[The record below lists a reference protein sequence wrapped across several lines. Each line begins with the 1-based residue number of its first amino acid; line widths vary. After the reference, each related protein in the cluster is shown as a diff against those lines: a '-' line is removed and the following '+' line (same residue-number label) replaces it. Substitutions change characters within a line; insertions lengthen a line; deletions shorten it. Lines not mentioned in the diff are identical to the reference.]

1 MQKQAP
7 SVFQLA
13 TIAGFALSCFGIL
26 LFLWVAFGGPTPLK
40 AEGYFVKVPF
50 LEAQTLAA
58 QSDVRI
64 AGVSVGKVTKVELG
78 DNGRA
83 IATIEV
89 EAPYA
94 PLPSN
99 SRAILRQK
107 TLLGETYVELTPG
120 DAGETPIEDG
130 GSLPVAQVSD
140 AVQLD
145 EIFRTFDADTRA
157 AFQTW
162 QRDVAIALDGRAV
175 DLSNAFGLLDPTFS
189 TANRVLR
196 TLDTQQLAVS
206 RLVKNTGVVFD
217 ALTERQGQLRS
228 LIENT
233 NAVFQTTAARN
244 QDLQDLFVVLPTFL
258 DESTTTLNRLDR
270 FAADTNPVITQLRPA
285 IRDLAPVLI
294 DTGRLAPVLERFFI
308 GLRPVIRAAPRGF
321 PALRKFLDD
330 DLPPLLA
337 RLQTFATDLDPLLQ
351 NLALYRR
358 EVAGFLGNIAAA
370 TNALGIEPELGG
382 ATLPYL
388 RTGVPLAPDSLA
400 VYPQRLRWNRS
411 NPYIKP
417 GGSLEL
423 QKGRLL
429 SFETRQ
435 CASGPNAVF
444 RDWSELSAA
453 EQAAFNA
460 SSEGIGQDLYDR
472 LKRFAM
478 VGQRNTDDLPTPPC
492 VAQGPYQPLG
502 KPNRPATKYQHVF
515 RRP

>member
-26 LFLWVAFGGPTPLK
+26 LFLWIAFGGPTPLK
-40 AEGYFVKVPF
+40 AQGYFVKVPF
-50 LEAQTLAA
+50 LEAQTLSA

-64 AGVSVGKVTKVELG
+64 SGVSVGKVTTVELG

-83 IATIEV
+83 IATIEL

-94 PLPSN
+94 PVPSGT
-99 SRAILRQK
+99 RAILRQK
-107 TLLGETYVELTPG
+107 TLLGETYVELTP
-120 DAGETPIEDG
+120 AGSEERPIQDG
-130 GSLPVAQVSD
+130 GELPVAQVSE

-145 EIFRTFDADTRA
+145 EIFRTFDPETRA

-175 DLSNAFGLLDPTFS
+175 DLSNAFALLEPTFS

-196 TLDTQQLAVS
+196 TLDTQQAAVS
-206 RLVKNTGVVFD
+206 RLVKNTGVVFN
-217 ALTERQGQLRS
+217 ALTERQGQLRG
-228 LIENT
+228 LIENS

-258 DESTTTLNRLDR
+258 DESTATLNRLDT
-270 FAADTNPVITQLRPA
+270 FANDTNPVITRLRPA

-294 DTGRLAPVLERFFI
+294 DTGRLAPSLERFFV

-321 PALRKFLDD
+321 PSLRRVLDD

-337 RLQTFATDLDPLLQ
+337 RLQTFTQDLDPLLQ
-351 NLALYRR
+351 NVGLYRR
-358 EVAGFLGNIAAA
+358 EITAFLGNIAAA
-370 TNALGIEPELGG
+370 TNALGIEPEIGG

-388 RTGVPLAPDSLA
+388 RTGVPLGPDSLA
-400 VYPQRLRWNRS
+400 AYPQRLSWNRN

-417 GGSLEL
+417 GGALEL
-423 QKGRLL
+423 QRGRLL
-429 SFETRQ
+429 SFETRH
-435 CASGPNAVF
+435 CSTGPNAVF
-444 RDWSELSAA
+444 RDWAELTPA
-453 EQAAFNA
+453 EQADFNE
-460 SSEGIGQDLYDR
+460 STSDLGQDLYDR
-472 LKRFAM
+472 LRRFAM
-478 VGQRNTDDLPTPPC
+478 VNERNTADVPAPPC
-492 VAQGPYQPLG
+492 VGQGPYQPLG
-502 KPNRPATKYQHVF
+502 QPGRPATKYQHVF
-515 RRP
+515 RRR